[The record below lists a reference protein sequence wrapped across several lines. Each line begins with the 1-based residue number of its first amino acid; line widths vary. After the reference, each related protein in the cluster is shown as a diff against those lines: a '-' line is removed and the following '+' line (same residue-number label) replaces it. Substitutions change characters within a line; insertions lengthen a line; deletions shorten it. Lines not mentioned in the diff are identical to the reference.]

1 MKTTIEIDD
10 AKLKRVMKLAG
21 LKTRKT
27 TIDFAL
33 SQAEQL
39 GRINRLF
46 TEQLFIEDQGEVIG
60 PSYDVL
66 RMRQQEKSASD
77 DPR

>member
-21 LKTRKT
+21 LKTRKA
-27 TIDFAL
+27 TIEFAL
-33 SQAEQL
+33 SQAERL

-46 TEQLFIEDQGEVIG
+46 AEQFFIEDQGEVID

-66 RMRQQEKSASD
+66 TLRQQEKSVSD

>member
-21 LKTRKT
+21 LKTRKA

-33 SQAEQL
+33 SQAERL

-46 TEQLFIEDQGEVIG
+46 AEQFFIEDQGEVID

-66 RMRQQEKSASD
+66 TLRQQEKSVSD

>member
-1 MKTTIEIDD
+1 MKTTIEIDE

-21 LKTRKT
+21 LKTRKA
-27 TIDFAL
+27 TIEFAL
-33 SQAEQL
+33 SQAERL

-46 TEQLFIEDQGEVIG
+46 AEQFFIEDQGEVID

-66 RMRQQEKSASD
+66 RMRQQEKSVSD

>member
-1 MKTTIEIDD
+1 
-10 AKLKRVMKLAG
+10 MKLAG
-21 LKTRKT
+21 LKTRKA

-33 SQAEQL
+33 SQAELL

-46 TEQLFIEDQGEVIG
+46 AEQFFIEDQGEVID

-66 RMRQQEKSASD
+66 TLRQQEKSVSD

>member
-1 MKTTIEIDD
+1 MKTTVEIDE
-10 AKLKRVMKLAG
+10 AKLKRVMKLVG
-21 LKTRKT
+21 LKTRKA

-33 SQAEQL
+33 SQAERL

-46 TEQLFIEDQGEVIG
+46 TEQFFVEDHGEVID

-66 RMRQQEKSASD
+66 VMRQQEKSASD

>member
-1 MKTTIEIDD
+1 MKTTIEIDE
-10 AKLKRVMKLAG
+10 AKLKRVMKLVG
-21 LKTRKT
+21 LKTRKA

-33 SQAEQL
+33 SQTERL

-46 TEQLFIEDQGEVIG
+46 AERFFIEDQGEVID

-66 RMRQQEKSASD
+66 RMRQQEKSVSD

>member
-21 LKTRKT
+21 LKTRKA

-33 SQAEQL
+33 SQAELL

-46 TEQLFIEDQGEVIG
+46 AEQFFIEDQGEVID

-66 RMRQQEKSASD
+66 TLRQQEKSVSD